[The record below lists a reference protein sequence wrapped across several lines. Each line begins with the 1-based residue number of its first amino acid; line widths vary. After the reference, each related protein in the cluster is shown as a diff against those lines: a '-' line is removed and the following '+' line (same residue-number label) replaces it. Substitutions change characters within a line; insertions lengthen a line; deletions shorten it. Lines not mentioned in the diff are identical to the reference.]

1 MTRDFLASGVR
12 PLLATKV
19 SLFPLP
25 TRLRTSVVPWP
36 HRKVPCHRLN
46 STNNESTISEGPITP
61 ASRATD
67 LYQRAVAHGFIV
79 STFHSTVSRSS
90 WRPANKLVI
99 VPLTIYIIVADERD
113 PPPTYTS
120 LSFFRVPLLHR
131 HRDTARPASCTCSA
145 PSVKDYSSSFCDS
158 QLSLGKFKRTG
169 TPRDDKGSV
178 T

>member
-113 PPPTYTS
+113 PPAYLHVVKL
-120 LSFFRVPLLHR
+120 LS
-131 HRDTARPASCTCSA
+131 CSA
-145 PSVKDYSSSFCDS
+145 VAPSS
-158 QLSLGKFKRTG
+158 
-169 TPRDDKGSV
+169 
-178 T
+178 